1 LKAKLPIEHQS
12 LVTLTSQFMNIP
24 EIAVIKDFLII
35 KLLSNLVK
43 SEWFPNVI
51 FKGGLVRVTKVFS
64 TIKLL
69 EIIM

>member
-1 LKAKLPIEHQS
+1 MKAKLPIEHQS